1 MSRQLRIAALTVTS
15 LFVVVSLL
23 VGARVAFAAP
33 QSLFCHT
40 YTNTQ
45 SECQTYCIQ
54 TYGPDWGY
62 HWNDTTL
69 CCQCI
74 F

>member
-1 MSRQLRIAALTVTS
+1 MSRQLRIAALGATV
-15 LFVVVSLL
+15 LFVVASLL

-40 YTNTQ
+40 YTGTAAQ
-45 SECQTYCIQ
+45 CQTYCFV

-62 HWNDTTL
+62 HWNSGDG

>member
-1 MSRQLRIAALTVTS
+1 MSRHIRIAAIGAAS
-15 LFVVVSLL
+15 LFAVASLT

-33 QSLFCHT
+33 QSLICHT
-40 YTNTQ
+40 YTNTA
-45 SECQTYCIQ
+45 SECQNYCIQ

-62 HWNDTTL
+62 HWNSISR